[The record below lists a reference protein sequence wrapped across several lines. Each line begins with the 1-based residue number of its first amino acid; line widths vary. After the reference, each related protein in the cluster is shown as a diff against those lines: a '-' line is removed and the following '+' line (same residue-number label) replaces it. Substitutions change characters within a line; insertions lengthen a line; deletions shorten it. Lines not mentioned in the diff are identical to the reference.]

1 MNALGDAGRGGGVP
15 NHPRNVGSMLK
26 NNPQSEEFFPLR
38 NQMHGSKFLKHLS
51 GDFTQQAQA
60 VHQL

>member
-1 MNALGDAGRGGGVP
+1 
-15 NHPRNVGSMLK
+15 MLK

-51 GDFTQQAQA
+51 VFTQQAQA

>member
-1 MNALGDAGRGGGVP
+1 MP
-15 NHPRNVGSMLK
+15 NHPRNVGSVLK